1 MIAKEISPSSLP
13 KLAECALFTGAPGTS
28 AAAERGTLLDRAIRE
43 LLVDDPTTYDG
54 LAAEDQAVAR
64 WGVDELRSLSGG
76 YHVETREEHLGMEVP
91 GLSKPGTADAVCV
104 RAQWVSD
111 IKTGQVR
118 NYRQQLA
125 AYALACMVEHF
136 ADSWTAHVVYVD
148 QRLRRTY
155 DFTRDQAEATVSNL
169 IAEASS
175 RTAEPTP
182 NEYCGW
188 CANFNGCRAIVRQSS
203 EALALVKGERALDEI
218 RAEIAADPLALS
230 VFAANW
236 KAAEKHL
243 ADPLLEL
250 LKTRLS
256 DGEEIPGWKVS
267 SMAGRDFVEADA
279 IAKAAANVSKET
291 LILALGGKMSGKNFR
306 QFCADSGVEVDETAI
321 QTGAPITTLRQ
332 AKLKN
337 N

>member
-13 KLAECALFTGAPGTS
+13 KLAECALYTSAPGTS
-28 AAAERGTLLDRAIRE
+28 PAAERGTLLDRAIRE
-43 LLVDDPTTYDG
+43 LLVDDPTTFDA
-54 LAAEDQAVAR
+54 LTAEDQAVAR
-64 WGVDELRSLSGG
+64 WGVDELRTLSGG

-111 IKTGQVR
+111 IKCGQVR

-136 ADSWTAHVVYVD
+136 ANSWTAHVIYVD

-175 RTAEPTP
+175 RLAEPTP

-188 CANFNGCRAIVRQSS
+188 CAHSNSCRALVRQSS
-203 EALALVKGERALDEI
+203 AALALVKSDLCLSDI
-218 RAEIAADPLALS
+218 RDQILANPVELS
-230 VFAANW
+230 AFAANW
-236 KAAEKHL
+236 KLAEKEI
-243 ADPLLEL
+243 AEPVMEQ
-250 LKTRLS
+250 LKARLIA
-256 DGEEIPGWKVS
+256 GEDIPGWKVTTG
-267 SMAGRDFVEADA
+267 AGRQFVETPA
-279 IAKAAANVSKET
+279 IARAAANVSKET
-291 LILALGGKMSGKNFR
+291 LILALGGSMSADKFR
-306 QFCADSGVEVDETAI
+306 QFCAECGVEVDESAVKSGKQI
-321 QTGAPITTLRQ
+321 NTLRQ
-332 AKLKN
+332 TKTKK
-337 N
+337 

>member
-1 MIAKEISPSSLP
+1 MIKEISPSSLP
-13 KLAECALFTGAPGTS
+13 KLAECALFTGAPGAS
-28 AAAERGTLLDRAIRE
+28 AAAERGTLLDKALRE
-43 LLVDDPTTYDG
+43 LFMDDPTTFD
-54 LAAEDQAVAR
+54 LLSAEDKKAVE
-64 WGVDELRSLSGG
+64 WGANELRTLSGG

-104 RAQWVSD
+104 RAKWVAD
-111 IKTGQVR
+111 IKSGQVR

-125 AYALACMVEHF
+125 AYALACMQDHF
-136 ADSWTAHVVYVD
+136 ANSWTAHVIYID

-155 DFTRDQAEATVSNL
+155 DFTRDQAEELVSTL
-169 IAEASS
+169 VDEALNPF
-175 RTAEPTP
+175 AEPTP

-188 CANFNGCRAIVRQSS
+188 CANFNVCRAIVRQSS

-243 ADPLLEL
+243 ADPLIEL
-250 LKTRLS
+250 LKARLS
-256 DGEEIPGWKVS
+256 DGDDIPGWKVS
-267 SMAGRDFVEADA
+267 TSAGREYVEAEA
-279 IAKAAANVSKET
+279 IAKASANVSKDT
-291 LILALGGKMSGKNFR
+291 LILALGGKMSAKQFR

>member
-13 KLAECALFTGAPGTS
+13 KLAECALYTSAPGTS
-28 AAAERGTLLDRAIRE
+28 PAAERGTLLDRAIRE
-43 LLVDDPTTYDG
+43 LLVDDPTTFDA
-54 LAAEDQAVAR
+54 LTAEDQAVAR
-64 WGVDELRSLSGG
+64 WGVDELRTLSGG

-111 IKTGQVR
+111 IKCGQVR

-136 ADSWTAHVVYVD
+136 ANSWTAHVIYVD

-175 RTAEPTP
+175 RLAEPTP

-188 CANFNGCRAIVRQSS
+188 CAHSNSCRALVRQSS
-203 EALALVKGERALDEI
+203 AALALVKSDLCLSDI
-218 RAEIAADPLALS
+218 RDQILANPVELS
-230 VFAANW
+230 AFAANW
-236 KAAEKHL
+236 KLAEKEI
-243 ADPLLEL
+243 AEPVMEQ
-250 LKTRLS
+250 LKARLIA
-256 DGEEIPGWKVS
+256 GEDIPGWKVTTG
-267 SMAGRDFVEADA
+267 AGRQFVETPA
-279 IAKAAANVSKET
+279 IARAAANVSKET
-291 LILALGGKMSGKNFR
+291 LILAFGGSMSADKFR
-306 QFCADSGVEVDETAI
+306 QFCAECGVEVDESAVKSGKQI
-321 QTGAPITTLRQ
+321 NTLRQ
-332 AKLKN
+332 TKTKK
-337 N
+337 

>member
-13 KLAECALFTGAPGTS
+13 KLAECALFTSAPGAS
-28 AAAERGTLLDRAIRE
+28 AAAERGTLLDKALRE
-43 LLVDDPTTYDG
+43 LLVDDPTTFDT
-54 LAAEDQAVAR
+54 LSAEDKAAVE
-64 WGVDELRSLSGG
+64 WGANELRVLSGG

-91 GLSKPGTADAVCV
+91 GLSRPGTADAVCV
-104 RAQWVSD
+104 RAKWVAD

-125 AYALACMVEHF
+125 AYALACMQEHF

-182 NEYCGW
+182 NEFCGW

-250 LKTRLS
+250 LKTRLA

-279 IAKAAANVSKET
+279 IAKASANVSKET

-306 QFCADSGVEVDETAI
+306 QFCADSGVEVDESAVKC
-321 QTGAPITTLRQ
+321 GAPITTLRQ
-332 AKLKN
+332 IKTKK
-337 N
+337 

>member
-1 MIAKEISPSSLP
+1 MIKEISPSSLP

-28 AAAERGTLLDRAIRE
+28 PAAERGTLLDKAIRE

-64 WGVDELRSLSGG
+64 WGVDELRTLSGG

-104 RAQWVSD
+104 RAQWVAD

-118 NYRQQLA
+118 NYREQLS
-125 AYALACMVEHF
+125 AYCLACMHEHF

-148 QRLRRTY
+148 QRVRRTY
-155 DFTRDQAEATVSNL
+155 TFTREQAEATVSAV
-169 IAEASS
+169 IANASS

-188 CANFNGCRAIVRQSS
+188 CANFNSCRAIVRQSS

-243 ADPLLEL
+243 ADPLIEL
-250 LKTRLS
+250 LKGRLS

-279 IAKAAANVSKET
+279 IAKASANVSKET
-291 LILALGGKMSGKNFR
+291 LILAMGGKMSGKNFR
-306 QFCADSGVEVDETAI
+306 QFCADSGVEVDESAVKC
-321 QTGAPITTLRQ
+321 GAPITTLRQ
-332 AKLKN
+332 IKIKK
-337 N
+337 

>member
-1 MIAKEISPSSLP
+1 VIKEISPSSLP
-13 KLAECALFTGAPGTS
+13 KLAECALFVSAPGAS
-28 AAAERGTLLDRAIRE
+28 PAAERGTLLDKALRE
-43 LLVDDPTTYDG
+43 LLVDDPTTFD
-54 LAAEDQAVAR
+54 LLTAEDKAAVE
-64 WGVDELRSLSGG
+64 WGANELRTLSGG

-104 RAQWVSD
+104 RAKWVAD
-111 IKTGQVR
+111 IKSGQVR

-136 ADSWTAHVVYVD
+136 ANSWTAHVVYID

-188 CANFNGCRAIVRQSS
+188 CANFNSCRALVRQSS
-203 EALALVKGERALDEI
+203 EALALVNGETTLEEI
-218 RAEIAADPLALS
+218 RWDIAADPLSLS

-243 ADPLLEL
+243 ADPLLGL

-256 DGEEIPGWKVS
+256 DGEDIPGWKVS
-267 SMAGRDFVEADA
+267 SMAGRDYVEADA
-279 IAKAAANVSKET
+279 IAKAAANVTKET

-306 QFCADSGVEVDETAI
+306 QFCADSGVEVDETAVKC
-321 QTGAPITTLRQ
+321 GAPITTLRQ
-332 AKLKN
+332 IKTKK
-337 N
+337 

>member
-1 MIAKEISPSSLP
+1 MIKEISPSSLP
-13 KLAECALFTGAPGTS
+13 KLAECALFTSAPGAS
-28 AAAERGTLLDRAIRE
+28 AAAERGTLLDKALRE
-43 LLVDDPTTYDG
+43 LLVDDPTTFDS
-54 LAAEDQAVAR
+54 LEADDKKAVE
-64 WGVDELRSLSGG
+64 WGVEELRTLSGG

-104 RAQWVSD
+104 RAKWVAD

-125 AYALACMVEHF
+125 AYALACMQEHF
-136 ADSWTAHVVYVD
+136 ANSWTAHVIYID

-155 DFTRDQAEATVSNL
+155 DFTREQAEATVSNL

-175 RTAEPTP
+175 RLAEPTP

-188 CANFNGCRAIVRQSS
+188 CANFNGCKALVRQSS
-203 EALALVKGERALDEI
+203 EALALVNGGRALDEI

-236 KAAEKHL
+236 KAAEKHI
-243 ADPLLEL
+243 ADPLIEL
-250 LKTRLS
+250 LKSRLG
-256 DGEEIPGWKVS
+256 DGEEIPGWKVTTS
-267 SMAGRDFVEADA
+267 AGRQFVEAEA

-291 LILALGGKMSGKNFR
+291 LILALGGKMSAEKFR
-306 QFCADSGVEVDETAI
+306 QFCADSGVEVDESAVKA
-321 QTGAPITTLRQ
+321 GAPITTLRQ
-332 AKLKN
+332 IKTKK
-337 N
+337 

>member
-28 AAAERGTLLDRAIRE
+28 AAAERGTLLDKAIRE

-64 WGVDELRSLSGG
+64 WGVDELRTLSGG

-104 RAQWVSD
+104 RAQWVAD

-118 NYRQQLA
+118 NYREQLA
-125 AYALACMVEHF
+125 AYALACMHEHF

-155 DFTRDQAEATVSNL
+155 TFTREQAEATVSRI

-175 RTAEPTP
+175 RLAEPTP

-188 CANFNGCRAIVRQSS
+188 CAHQNGCRALVRQSS
-203 EALALVKGERALDEI
+203 EALALVKSDLCLSDI
-218 RAEIAADPLALS
+218 RDQILANPVELS
-230 VFAANW
+230 AFAANW
-236 KAAEKHL
+236 KLAEKQIAEPVLDALKERL
-243 ADPLLEL
+243 AA
-250 LKTRLS
+250 
-256 DGEEIPGWKVS
+256 GEEIPGWKVTTG
-267 SMAGRDFVEADA
+267 AGRQFVEADA
-279 IAKAAANVSKET
+279 IARASANVSKET
-291 LILALGGKMSGKNFR
+291 LILALGGKMSADKFR
-306 QFCADSGVEVDETAI
+306 QFCLEAGVEVDESAVRA
-321 QTGAPITTLRQ
+321 GSPITTLRQ
-332 AKLKN
+332 IKSKK
-337 N
+337 

>member
-1 MIAKEISPSSLP
+1 MIKEISPSSLP

-28 AAAERGTLLDRAIRE
+28 PAAERGTLLDKAIRE

-64 WGVDELRSLSGG
+64 WGVDELRTLSGG

-104 RAQWVSD
+104 RAQWVAD

-118 NYRQQLA
+118 NYREQLS
-125 AYALACMVEHF
+125 AYCLACMHEHF

-148 QRLRRTY
+148 QRVRRTY
-155 DFTRDQAEATVSNL
+155 TFTREQAEATVSAV
-169 IAEASS
+169 IANASS
-175 RTAEPTP
+175 RAAEPTP

-188 CANFNGCRAIVRQSS
+188 CANFNSCRAIVRQSS
-203 EALALVKGERALDEI
+203 EALALVHSSRTLEELRWEI
-218 RAEIAADPLALS
+218 SSEPLKLS

-243 ADPLLEL
+243 AEPLLDH
-250 LKTRLS
+250 LKARLS

-267 SMAGRDFVEADA
+267 SMAGRDYVEADA

-306 QFCADSGVEVDETAI
+306 QFCADSGVEVDETAVKC
-321 QTGAPITTLRQ
+321 GAPITTLRQ
-332 AKLKN
+332 IKTKK
-337 N
+337 